1 MIMRMLFSIRA
12 LCLILVLAFASP
24 AEAQF
29 RVLLYHADPNFSF
42 SEAMLV
48 EHMDFLKAND
58 FHTVT
63 LDQFLDWKE
72 NNRPMPIRPLV
83 LTFDDNYIRMYH
95 ITWPVLTARGFS
107 GVNFA
112 HTHYVGWPD
121 NRRCDWSQIR
131 EMEQSGVLL
140 TESHTMKHLNLPTL
154 TEADAREEI
163 KGSKQAIEAN
173 IPGKTCRYIAY
184 PYGAYDA
191 KIIELCQEAGY
202 TAAFAVGGG
211 INYHDTP
218 LFELQ
223 RIGVDGASLETFKSR
238 IGFNDL
244 PPAPPGPGWTIDNRD
259 VNFFFDPAAWSLVT
273 THSQR
278 YGRDHRARTPGDGTQ
293 PVRWAAYL
301 PRKGLFRVHA
311 WWTASAGSASN
322 AAYRIHDDTGEHVV
336 RVDQRISGGQWNALG
351 LFRFTLD
358 APADVRLLDEGDG
371 ALSAD
376 GVWFEPVVNEHS
388 GWIIY

>member
-1 MIMRMLFSIRA
+1 MRMLFSIRA

-24 AEAQF
+24 AAAQF
-29 RVLLYHADPNFSF
+29 RVLLYHAHPNFGF
-42 SEAMLV
+42 SEELFV
-48 EHMDFLKAND
+48 QHMDFLKAND
-58 FHTVT
+58 YHTVT

-83 LTFDDNYIRMYH
+83 LTFDDNYIRMYE
-95 ITWPVLTARGFS
+95 IVWPVLGARDFT

-112 HTHYVGWPD
+112 HTDYVGVGGAND
-121 NRRCDWSQIR
+121 HCDWDEIR
-131 EMEQSGVLL
+131 EMEPTGVVL
-140 TESHTMKHLNLPTL
+140 TESHTRKHQNLPTL
-154 TEADAREEI
+154 TEAVARDEI
-163 KGSKQAIEAN
+163 FNSKQAIEAN
-173 IPGKTCRYIAY
+173 IPGKTCRYLAY
-184 PYGAYDA
+184 PYGAYNA
-191 KIIELCQEAGY
+191 SVIALTQEAGY
-202 TAAFAVGGG
+202 TAAFVVGGG

-223 RIGVDGASLETFKSR
+223 RIGVDGTSLETFKNS

-259 VNFFFDPAAWSLVT
+259 VNFFFNPAAWNLVT

-278 YGRDHRARTPGDGTQ
+278 YGHDHRARTPGDGTQ
-293 PVRWAAYL
+293 PVRWAAHL

-311 WWTASAGSASN
+311 WWTASADSASN

-336 RVDQRISGGQWNALG
+336 RVDQRNRGGQWNALG

-371 ALSAD
+371 PLSAD
-376 GVWFEPVVNEHS
+376 GIWFEPVVNQNS
-388 GWIIY
+388 AWIFY